1 MPKEKRKLPPHV
13 TISVSPFVPKPFTPF
28 QWEPQPTLEEI
39 QRKQRVILEAVK
51 PYKRIKFNTHNAKTS
66 ALEGVFARGDR
77 RLAPAVELAYQRGAR
92 FDGWSEC
99 FDYDRWMQAFADTGI
114 DPAFY
119 ANRTR
124 DEKEVFPFEHL
135 DPMISRRYLWLEKQ
149 RSVQGITTPDCR
161 KGCQGCGLMKVC
173 GVEQA

>member
-1 MPKEKRKLPPHV
+1 M
-13 TISVSPFVPKPFTPF
+13 
-28 QWEPQPTLEEI
+28 
-39 QRKQRVILEAVK
+39 ILEAVK

-114 DPAFY
+114 APAFY